1 MLKITIPKPCHEDW
15 EAMTPNQQGRHCT
28 ACAKTVVDFTVMTD
42 EAIKKYF
49 IQQKEEKICGR
60 FKQEQLH
67 RIIITL
73 PVNILHITMP
83 RWKQFLTACL
93 LAFSSML
100 FSCDAMID
108 QNTKVLGEQ
117 LPEITEVR
125 TTGLPVI
132 KMKIDTT
139 METTC
144 STLTGDTVLVAG
156 MIAGALVVENIDSA
170 IFKSEDSSD
179 TFFTGKIALDS
190 NAVSPIIPVDS
201 VKIKNPPKADSTDCY
216 NMNYY

>member
-1 MLKITIPKPCHEDW
+1 MLKITIPKPCYENW
-15 EAMTPNQQGRHCT
+15 EAMARHQQGRHCT

-42 EAIKKYF
+42 EAIKNYF

-60 FKQEQLH
+60 FKQGQLH
-67 RIIITL
+67 RITIAL
-73 PVNILHITMP
+73 PVNILHIIMP

-108 QNTKVLGEQ
+108 QNTKVLGEP

-139 METTC
+139 IETTC
-144 STLTGDTVLVAG
+144 STLTDDTVLIDG
-156 MIAGALVVENIDSA
+156 MIAGNLVVEIIDTSLL
-170 IFKSEDSSD
+170 KNEDSSE

-201 VKIKNPPKADSTDCY
+201 VKIKNPPKADSTDCN
-216 NMNYY
+216 NMKYY